1 MNVIFWGIFRI
12 ETFLYMLK
20 PLPPAMSG
28 RSKPNVAIIG
38 AGPGGLASALL
49 LAKSGVDVTVFERS
63 SAVGGRNKVFERDGF
78 KFDLGPTFFHYPE
91 VIEDIFKAIG
101 MDAHE
106 ELRLHRLEMN
116 YRLIFGQ
123 GGQLDCTSDLDEM
136 TERIRGLSG
145 DSNANAFRRYVDD
158 NRLKLAKS
166 KACLQE
172 PWYGPTDLLSK
183 RAMRVAGVLR
193 PQRSVAGDLMKL
205 FDDDRLMLAM
215 SFQTKYLGMS
225 PFNCPSLFTM
235 LAFLEYEY
243 GIFHPIGGLG
253 SVSERMANIAK
264 DLGVTFKMNEAV
276 ESVIMD
282 GKTIKGVRTANGEF
296 MADKVVMNAD
306 FANGMTQLF
315 PDKVRKKWSNKK
327 IDKKKYSC
335 STFMIYLGIDKT
347 YEELPHHQI
356 YASSNYEKNL
366 EDIEKNHKLT
376 WDDPSIYVQNACVV
390 DPSLAPEGCSTVYA
404 LVPVSHIHENIDW
417 DKEKDAYRD
426 RIIEQIETK
435 LGFEGLRDHIV
446 TEMVITPEDWG
457 DHCYRG
463 AVFNLAHGLDQML
476 WRRPKNQFDE
486 INNLYLVGGG
496 THPGSGLPVI
506 YESARISSKL
516 LLDSLGIIPDWNGV
530 DTWFESRKRS
540 KQGRAAL
547 NKTSKEPS
555 SGTPTSA

>member
-335 STFMIYLGIDKT
+335 STFMLYLGIDKT

>member
-1 MNVIFWGIFRI
+1 MFERQIMAGSARP
-12 ETFLYMLK
+12 K
-20 PLPPAMSG
+20 
-28 RSKPNVAIIG
+28 VAIIG

-49 LAKSGVDVTVFERS
+49 LGKSGVDVTVFERS
-63 SAVGGRNKVFERDGF
+63 AAVGGRNKVFDREGF

-91 VIEDIFKAIG
+91 VIEDIFKAVG
-101 MDAHE
+101 KNAHE
-106 ELRLHRLEMN
+106 ELNLHRLDMN

-145 DSNANAFRRYVDD
+145 DGNAEAFRRYVVD
-158 NRLKLAKS
+158 NRLKLQKS

-243 GIFHPIGGLG
+243 GIFHPMGGLG
-253 SVSERMANIAK
+253 SVSERMASIAK
-264 DLGVTFKMNEAV
+264 DLGVTFRMNEAV

-282 GKTIKGVRTANGEF
+282 GKTIKGVRTSEGEF
-296 MADKVVMNAD
+296 YADKVVMNAD

-315 PDKVRKKWSNKK
+315 PDNVRKKWSNKK
-327 IDKKKYSC
+327 LDKKKYSC
-335 STFMIYLGIDKT
+335 STYMIYLGIDKV
-347 YEELPHHQI
+347 YEDLPHHQI
-356 YASSNYEKNL
+356 YASANYEQNL

-376 WDDPSIYVQNACVV
+376 WDDPSVYVQNACVV

-404 LVPVSHIHENIDW
+404 LVPVSHVHENIDW
-417 DKEKDAYRD
+417 SKEKDAYRD
-426 RIIEQIETK
+426 RVLDQIEAK
-435 LGFEGLRDHIV
+435 LGFENLRDHIV
-446 TEMVITPEDWG
+446 TEMIITPEDWG

-547 NKTSKEPS
+547 SKTSKETS
-555 SGTPTSA
+555 GGTPTSA

>member
-1 MNVIFWGIFRI
+1 
-12 ETFLYMLK
+12 MLNEQEVVMAGSARPK
-20 PLPPAMSG
+20 
-28 RSKPNVAIIG
+28 VAIIG
-38 AGPGGLASALL
+38 AGPGGLASSLL

-63 SAVGGRNKVFERDGF
+63 SAVGGRNKVFDREGF

-106 ELRLHRLEMN
+106 ELNLHKLDLN

-123 GGQLDCTSDLDEM
+123 GGQLDCTSDLDQM
-136 TERIRGLSG
+136 TERIRELSG
-145 DSNANAFRRYVDD
+145 DNNADAFRRYVTD
-158 NRLKLAKS
+158 NRLKLEKS

-183 RAMRVAGVLR
+183 RAMRVSSVLR
-193 PQRSVAGDLMKL
+193 PHRSVAGDLMKL

-243 GIFHPIGGLG
+243 GIFHPMGGLG
-253 SVSERMANIAK
+253 SVSERMASIAK
-264 DLGVTFKMNEAV
+264 DLGVTFRMNEAV

-282 GKTIKGVRTANGEF
+282 GKTIKGVRTSQGEF
-296 MADKVVMNAD
+296 FADKVVMNAD

-315 PDKVRKKWSNKK
+315 PDKVRKKWKNKK
-327 IDKKKYSC
+327 LDKKKYSC
-335 STFMIYLGIDKT
+335 STFMLYLGIDKV
-347 YEELPHHQI
+347 YEDLPHHQI
-356 YASSNYEKNL
+356 YASSNYEQNL

-376 WDDPSIYVQNACVV
+376 WDDPSVYVQNACVV
-390 DPSLAPEGCSTVYA
+390 DPSLAPDGCSTVYA

-417 DKEKDAYRD
+417 DKEKDAYRN
-426 RIIEQIETK
+426 RVLEQIEAK
-435 LGFEGLRDHIV
+435 LGFENLRDHIV
-446 TEMVITPEDWG
+446 TEMIITPEDWG

>member
-1 MNVIFWGIFRI
+1 
-12 ETFLYMLK
+12 MLK
-20 PLPPAMSG
+20 PKGERMATSAT
-28 RSKPNVAIIG
+28 PNVAIIG

-49 LAKSGVDVTVFERS
+49 LAKAGVNVTVFERS
-63 SAVGGRNKVFERDGF
+63 AAVGGRNKVFERDGF

-91 VIEDIFKAIG
+91 VIEDIFKAVG

-106 ELRLHRLEMN
+106 ELNLHKLDLN

-123 GGQLDCTSDLDEM
+123 GGQLDCTSDLEQM
-136 TERIRGLSG
+136 TDRIRELSG
-145 DSNANAFRRYVDD
+145 DSNAEAFKRYVVD

-172 PWYGPTDLLSK
+172 PWYGPSDLLSK

-243 GIFHPIGGLG
+243 GIFHPLGGLG
-253 SVSERMANIAK
+253 SVSERMASIAK
-264 DLGVTFKMNEAV
+264 DLGVTFRMNEAV
-276 ESVIMD
+276 ESVIME
-282 GKTIKGVRTANGEF
+282 GKTIKGVRTAEGEF
-296 MADKVVMNAD
+296 MADRVIMNAD

-315 PDKVRKKWSNKK
+315 PDTVRKKWSNKK
-327 IDKKKYSC
+327 LDKKKYSC
-335 STFMIYLGIDKT
+335 STFMLYLGVDRT
-347 YEELPHHQI
+347 YNDLPHHQI
-356 YASSNYEKNL
+356 YASANYEQNL
-366 EDIEKNHKLT
+366 EDIEKHHKIT
-376 WDDPSIYVQNACVV
+376 WDDPSVYVQNASVT
-390 DPSLAPEGCSTVYA
+390 DPQLAPEGCSTVYA
-404 LVPVSHIHENIDW
+404 LVPVSHVHENIDW
-417 DKEKDAYRD
+417 TKEKDAYRD
-426 RIIEQIETK
+426 RILDQIETK
-435 LGFEGLRDHIV
+435 LGFENIRDHIV

-486 INNLYLVGGG
+486 IKNLYLVGGG

>member
-20 PLPPAMSG
+20 PLPPAMSE

-183 RAMRVAGVLR
+183 RAMRVASVLR

-253 SVSERMANIAK
+253 SVSERMASIAK

-335 STFMIYLGIDKT
+335 STFMLYLGIDKT

>member
-1 MNVIFWGIFRI
+1 MG
-12 ETFLYMLK
+12 
-20 PLPPAMSG
+20 MSAAATP
-28 RSKPNVAIIG
+28 SVAIIG

-49 LAKSGVDVTVFERS
+49 LAKSGVNVTVFERS
-63 SAVGGRNKVFERDGF
+63 SAVGGRNKVFDRDGF

-106 ELRLHRLEMN
+106 ELNLHKLELN

-123 GGQLDCTSDLDEM
+123 GGELDCTSDLDVM
-136 TERIRGLSG
+136 TERIRELSG
-145 DSNANAFRRYVDD
+145 DQNANAFRRYVKD
-158 NRLKLAKS
+158 NRMKLEKS

-172 PWYGPTDLLSK
+172 PWYGPSDLLSK

-193 PQRSVAGDLMKL
+193 PQRSVAKDLMKL

-243 GIFHPIGGLG
+243 GIFHPLGGLG
-253 SVSERMANIAK
+253 SVSERMAAIAK
-264 DLGVTFKMNEAV
+264 DLGVTFRMNEAV

-282 GKTIKGVRTANGEF
+282 GKTITGVRTAKGDF
-296 MADKVVMNAD
+296 MADRVVMNAD

-327 IDKKKYSC
+327 LDSKKYSC
-335 STFMIYLGIDKT
+335 STFMLYLGVDRT
-347 YEELPHHQI
+347 YDELPHHQI
-356 YASSNYEKNL
+356 YASATYENNL
-366 EDIEKNHKLT
+366 EDIEKHHRLT
-376 WDDPSIYVQNACVV
+376 WDDPSVYVQNASVT

-404 LVPVSHIHENIDW
+404 LVPVSHVHENIDW
-417 DKEKDAYRD
+417 SKEKDAYRD
-426 RIIEQIETK
+426 RILEQIESK
-435 LGFEGLRDHIV
+435 LGFENLKDHIV

-516 LLDSLGIIPDWNGV
+516 LRDSLGIIPDWNGV

-540 KQGRAAL
+540 KQGRAAV

>member
-1 MNVIFWGIFRI
+1 MP
-12 ETFLYMLK
+12 T
-20 PLPPAMSG
+20 PAAQAMTGS
-28 RSKPNVAIIG
+28 SQPKVAIIG

-63 SAVGGRNKVFERDGF
+63 SAVGGRNKVFDRDVF

-101 MDAHE
+101 LDAHD
-106 ELRLHRLEMN
+106 ELNLHKLDLN

-136 TERIRGLSG
+136 TERIRALSG
-145 DSNANAFRRYVDD
+145 DNNANAFRRYVAD
-158 NRLKLAKS
+158 NRVKLHKS

-253 SVSERMANIAK
+253 SVSERMASIAK
-264 DLGVTFKMNEAV
+264 DLGVTFRMNEAV

-282 GKTIKGVRTANGEF
+282 GKTIKGVRTGKGEF
-296 MADKVVMNAD
+296 FADKVVMNAD
-306 FANGMTQLF
+306 FAQGMTQLF
-315 PDKVRKKWSNKK
+315 PDSVRKKWTNKK
-327 IDKKKYSC
+327 LDGKKYSC
-335 STFMIYLGIDKT
+335 STFMLYLGIDKT
-347 YEELPHHQI
+347 YEDLPHHQI
-356 YASSNYEKNL
+356 YASANYQKNL

-376 WDDPSIYVQNACVV
+376 WDDPSVYVQNACVV

-417 DKEKDAYRD
+417 SKEKDAYRD
-426 RIIEQIETK
+426 RVLEQIEEK

>member
-1 MNVIFWGIFRI
+1 
-12 ETFLYMLK
+12 ML
-20 PLPPAMSG
+20 LPHPKGMGTSVAP
-28 RSKPNVAIIG
+28 KVAIIG

-49 LAKSGVDVTVFERS
+49 LAKSGVEVTVFERS
-63 SAVGGRNKVFERDGF
+63 SAVGGRNKVFDRDGY

-106 ELRLHRLEMN
+106 ELKLHRLDMN

-123 GGQLDCTSDLDEM
+123 GGQLDCTSDLNEM
-136 TERIRGLSG
+136 TERIRNLSG
-145 DSNANAFRRYVDD
+145 DSNADAFRRYVVD
-158 NRLKLAKS
+158 NRNKLTKS

-183 RAMRVAGVLR
+183 RAMRVSSVLR
-193 PQRSVAGDLMKL
+193 PQRSVAKDLLKL

-243 GIFHPIGGLG
+243 GIFHPLGGLG
-253 SVSERMANIAK
+253 SVSERMASIAQ
-264 DLGVTFKMNEAV
+264 DLGVTFRMNEAV
-276 ESVIMD
+276 ESVVMD
-282 GKTIKGVRTANGEF
+282 GKTIKGVRTAEGEF
-296 MADKVVMNAD
+296 LADRVIMNAD

-315 PDKVRKKWSNKK
+315 PDSVRKKWSDKK
-327 IDKKKYSC
+327 IDQKKYSC
-335 STFMIYLGIDKT
+335 STFMLYLGVDRT
-347 YEELPHHQI
+347 YDDLPHHQI
-356 YASSNYEKNL
+356 YASANYEQNL
-366 EDIEKNHKLT
+366 EDIEKHHKIT
-376 WDDPSIYVQNACVV
+376 WEDPSVYVQNACVT
-390 DPSLAPEGCSTVYA
+390 DPQLAPEGCSTVYA
-404 LVPVSHIHENIDW
+404 LVPVSHVHENIDW
-417 DKEKDAYRD
+417 SKEKDAYRD
-426 RIIEQIETK
+426 RVLEQIEEK
-435 LGFEGLRDHIV
+435 LGFENIRDHIQ
-446 TEMVITPEDWG
+446 TEMIITPEDWG

-476 WRRPKNQFDE
+476 WRRPKNRFDE

-547 NKTSKEPS
+547 NKATKDPT

>member
-1 MNVIFWGIFRI
+1 
-12 ETFLYMLK
+12 MLK
-20 PLPPAMSG
+20 MSAKTMPT
-28 RSKPNVAIIG
+28 SATPNVAIIG

-49 LAKSGVDVTVFERS
+49 LAKSGVNVTVFERS
-63 SAVGGRNKVFERDGF
+63 SAVGGRNKVFDRDGF

-101 MDAHE
+101 MDAHD
-106 ELRLHRLEMN
+106 ELNLHKLDLN
-116 YRLIFGQ
+116 YRLIFGK
-123 GGQLDCTSDLDEM
+123 GGQLDCTSDLEQM
-136 TERIRGLSG
+136 TERIRELSG
-145 DSNANAFRRYVDD
+145 DSNAEAFKRYVVD
-158 NRLKLAKS
+158 NRRKLAKS

-172 PWYGPTDLLSK
+172 PWYGPSDLLSK

-243 GIFHPIGGLG
+243 GIFHPMGGLG
-253 SVSERMANIAK
+253 SVSERMASIAK
-264 DLGVTFKMNEAV
+264 DLGVTFRMNEAV

-282 GKTIKGVRTANGEF
+282 GKTIKGVRTAEGEF
-296 MADKVVMNAD
+296 MADRVIMNAD

-315 PDKVRKKWSNKK
+315 PDKVRKKWNNKK
-327 IDKKKYSC
+327 LDKKKYSC
-335 STFMIYLGIDKT
+335 STFMLYLGVDRT
-347 YEELPHHQI
+347 YNDLPHHQI
-356 YASSNYEKNL
+356 YASANYEQNL
-366 EDIEKNHKLT
+366 EDIEKHHKIT
-376 WDDPSIYVQNACVV
+376 WDDPSVYVQNACVT
-390 DPSLAPEGCSTVYA
+390 DPQLAPEGCSTVYA
-404 LVPVSHIHENIDW
+404 LVPVSHMHENIDW
-417 DKEKDAYRD
+417 SKEKDAYRD
-426 RIIEQIETK
+426 RILDQIESK
-435 LGFEGLRDHIV
+435 LGFENLRDHIV

>member
-1 MNVIFWGIFRI
+1 MP
-12 ETFLYMLK
+12 T
-20 PLPPAMSG
+20 PAAQAMTGS
-28 RSKPNVAIIG
+28 SQPKVAIIG

-63 SAVGGRNKVFERDGF
+63 SAVGGRNKVFDRDGF

-101 MDAHE
+101 LDAHD
-106 ELRLHRLEMN
+106 ELNLHKLDLN

-136 TERIRGLSG
+136 TERIRALSG
-145 DSNANAFRRYVDD
+145 DNNANAFRRYVAD
-158 NRLKLAKS
+158 NRVKLHKS

-172 PWYGPTDLLSK
+172 PWYGPADLLSK

-253 SVSERMANIAK
+253 SVSERMASIAK
-264 DLGVTFKMNEAV
+264 DLGVTFRMNEAV

-282 GKTIKGVRTANGEF
+282 GKTIKGVRTGKGEF
-296 MADKVVMNAD
+296 FADKVVMNAD
-306 FANGMTQLF
+306 FAQGMTQLF
-315 PDKVRKKWSNKK
+315 PDSVRKKWTNKK
-327 IDKKKYSC
+327 LDGKKYSC
-335 STFMIYLGIDKT
+335 STFMLYLGIDKT
-347 YEELPHHQI
+347 YEDLPHHQI
-356 YASSNYEKNL
+356 YASANYQKNL

-376 WDDPSIYVQNACVV
+376 WDDPSVYVQNACVV

-417 DKEKDAYRD
+417 SKEKDAYRD
-426 RIIEQIETK
+426 RVLEQIEEK

>member
-1 MNVIFWGIFRI
+1 
-12 ETFLYMLK
+12 MLRV
-20 PLPPAMSG
+20 PPRTMSG
-28 RSKPNVAIIG
+28 SASPKVAIIG

-63 SAVGGRNKVFERDGF
+63 SSVGGRNKVFDKDGF

-106 ELRLHRLEMN
+106 ELKLHRLDMN

-145 DSNANAFRRYVDD
+145 DSNANAFRRYVVD
-158 NRLKLAKS
+158 NRVKLNKS

-264 DLGVTFKMNEAV
+264 DLGVTFRMNEAV

-282 GKTIKGVRTANGEF
+282 GKTIKGVRTAEGEF
-296 MADKVVMNAD
+296 LADKVVMNAD

-315 PDKVRKKWSNKK
+315 PDTVRKKWSNKK

-335 STFMIYLGIDKT
+335 STFMLYLGVDRT
-347 YEELPHHQI
+347 YDELPHHQI
-356 YASSNYEKNL
+356 YASANYEKNL
-366 EDIEKNHKLT
+366 EDIEKNHQIT
-376 WDDPSIYVQNACVV
+376 WDDPSVYVQNACVT
-390 DPSLAPEGCSTVYA
+390 DPGLAPEGCSTVYA
-404 LVPVSHIHENIDW
+404 LVPVSHVHENIDW
-417 DKEKDAYRD
+417 EKEKDAYRD
-426 RIIEQIETK
+426 RVLDQIEEK
-435 LGFEGLRDHIV
+435 LGFENLREHIV

-547 NKTSKEPS
+547 NNTSKEPS

>member
-1 MNVIFWGIFRI
+1 
-12 ETFLYMLK
+12 MLNEQEVGMAGSTRPK
-20 PLPPAMSG
+20 
-28 RSKPNVAIIG
+28 VAIIG
-38 AGPGGLASALL
+38 AGPGGLASSLL

-63 SAVGGRNKVFERDGF
+63 SAVGGRNKVFDREGF

-106 ELRLHRLEMN
+106 ELNLHKLDLN

-123 GGQLDCTSDLDEM
+123 GGQLDCTSDLDQM
-136 TERIRGLSG
+136 TERIRELSG
-145 DSNANAFRRYVDD
+145 DNNANAFRRYVAD
-158 NRLKLAKS
+158 NRLKLEKS

-172 PWYGPTDLLSK
+172 PWYGPSDLLSK
-183 RAMRVAGVLR
+183 RAMRVSSVLR
-193 PQRSVAGDLMKL
+193 PHRSVAGDLMKL

-243 GIFHPIGGLG
+243 GIFHPMGGLG
-253 SVSERMANIAK
+253 SVSERMASIAK
-264 DLGVTFKMNEAV
+264 DLGVTFRMNEAV

-282 GKTIKGVRTANGEF
+282 GKTIKGVRTSQGEF
-296 MADKVVMNAD
+296 FADKVVMNAD

-315 PDKVRKKWSNKK
+315 PDKVRKKWSDKK
-327 IDKKKYSC
+327 LDKKKYSC
-335 STFMIYLGIDKT
+335 STFMLYLGIDKV
-347 YEELPHHQI
+347 YEDLPHHQI
-356 YASSNYEKNL
+356 YASSNYEQNL

-376 WDDPSIYVQNACVV
+376 WDDPSVYVQNACVV
-390 DPSLAPEGCSTVYA
+390 DPSLAPDGCSTVYA

-426 RIIEQIETK
+426 RILEQIESK
-435 LGFEGLRDHIV
+435 LGFENLRNHIV

>member
-1 MNVIFWGIFRI
+1 MP
-12 ETFLYMLK
+12 T
-20 PLPPAMSG
+20 PAAQPMTGS
-28 RSKPNVAIIG
+28 SQPKVAIIG

-63 SAVGGRNKVFERDGF
+63 SAVGGRNKVFDRDGF

-101 MDAHE
+101 LDAHD
-106 ELRLHRLEMN
+106 ELNLHKLDLN

-136 TERIRGLSG
+136 TERIRALSG
-145 DSNANAFRRYVDD
+145 DNNANAFRRYVAD
-158 NRLKLAKS
+158 NRVKLHKS

-253 SVSERMANIAK
+253 SVSERMASIAK
-264 DLGVTFKMNEAV
+264 DLGVTFRMNEAV

-282 GKTIKGVRTANGEF
+282 GKTIKGVRTGKGEF
-296 MADKVVMNAD
+296 FADKVVMNAD
-306 FANGMTQLF
+306 FAQGMTQLF
-315 PDKVRKKWSNKK
+315 PDSVRKKWTNKK
-327 IDKKKYSC
+327 LDGKKYSC
-335 STFMIYLGIDKT
+335 STFMLYLGIDKT
-347 YEELPHHQI
+347 YEDLPHHQI
-356 YASSNYEKNL
+356 YASANYQKNL

-376 WDDPSIYVQNACVV
+376 REDPSVYVQNACVV

-417 DKEKDAYRD
+417 SKEKDAYRD
-426 RIIEQIETK
+426 RVLEQIEEK

-555 SGTPTSA
+555 TGTPTSA

>member
-1 MNVIFWGIFRI
+1 MP
-12 ETFLYMLK
+12 T
-20 PLPPAMSG
+20 PAAQAMTGS
-28 RSKPNVAIIG
+28 SQPKVAIIG

-63 SAVGGRNKVFERDGF
+63 SAVGGRNKVFDRDGF

-101 MDAHE
+101 LDAHD
-106 ELRLHRLEMN
+106 ELNLHKLDLN

-136 TERIRGLSG
+136 TERIRALSG
-145 DSNANAFRRYVDD
+145 DNNANAFRRYVAD
-158 NRLKLAKS
+158 NRVKLHKS

-253 SVSERMANIAK
+253 SVSERMASIAK
-264 DLGVTFKMNEAV
+264 DLGVTFRMNEAV

-282 GKTIKGVRTANGEF
+282 GKTIKGVRTGKGEF
-296 MADKVVMNAD
+296 FADKVVMNAD
-306 FANGMTQLF
+306 FAQGMTQLF
-315 PDKVRKKWSNKK
+315 PDSVRKKWTNKK
-327 IDKKKYSC
+327 IDGKKYSC
-335 STFMIYLGIDKT
+335 STFMLYLGIDKT
-347 YEELPHHQI
+347 YEDLPHHQI
-356 YASSNYEKNL
+356 YASANYQKNL

-376 WDDPSIYVQNACVV
+376 WDDPSVYVQNACVV

-417 DKEKDAYRD
+417 SKEKDAYRD
-426 RIIEQIETK
+426 RVLEQIEEK
-435 LGFEGLRDHIV
+435 LGFEGLRYHIV

>member
-1 MNVIFWGIFRI
+1 MFERQIMAGSARP
-12 ETFLYMLK
+12 K
-20 PLPPAMSG
+20 
-28 RSKPNVAIIG
+28 VAIIG

-49 LAKSGVDVTVFERS
+49 LGKSGVDVTVFERS
-63 SAVGGRNKVFERDGF
+63 AAVGGRNKVFDREGF

-91 VIEDIFKAIG
+91 VIEDIFKAVG

-106 ELRLHRLEMN
+106 ELNLHRLDMN

-145 DSNANAFRRYVDD
+145 DGNAEAFRRYVVD
-158 NRLKLAKS
+158 NRLKLQKS

-243 GIFHPIGGLG
+243 GIFHPMGGLG
-253 SVSERMANIAK
+253 SVSERMASIAK
-264 DLGVTFKMNEAV
+264 DLGVTFRMNEAV

-282 GKTIKGVRTANGEF
+282 GKTIKGVRTSEGEF
-296 MADKVVMNAD
+296 YADKVVMNAD

-315 PDKVRKKWSNKK
+315 PDNVRKKWSNKK
-327 IDKKKYSC
+327 LDKKKYSC
-335 STFMIYLGIDKT
+335 STYMIYLGIDKV
-347 YEELPHHQI
+347 YEDLPHHQI
-356 YASSNYEKNL
+356 YASANYEQNL

-376 WDDPSIYVQNACVV
+376 WDDPSVYVQNACVV

-404 LVPVSHIHENIDW
+404 LVPVSHVHENIDW
-417 DKEKDAYRD
+417 SKEKDAYRD
-426 RIIEQIETK
+426 RVLDQIEAK
-435 LGFEGLRDHIV
+435 LGFENLRDHIV
-446 TEMVITPEDWG
+446 TEMIITPEDWG

-547 NKTSKEPS
+547 SKTSKETS
-555 SGTPTSA
+555 GGTPTSA

>member
-1 MNVIFWGIFRI
+1 
-12 ETFLYMLK
+12 MLQND
-20 PLPPAMSG
+20 PPAMASTQQP
-28 RSKPNVAIIG
+28 SVAIIG

-63 SAVGGRNKVFERDGF
+63 SAVGGRNKVFDRDGF

-91 VIEDIFKAIG
+91 VIEDIFQAIG
-101 MDAHE
+101 RDAHE
-106 ELRLHRLEMN
+106 ELNLNKLDTN

-123 GGQLDCTSDLDEM
+123 GGELDCTSDLDTM
-136 TERIRGLSG
+136 TERIRTLSG
-145 DSNANAFRRYVDD
+145 DKNANAFRRYVED
-158 NRLKLAKS
+158 NRTKLNKS

-172 PWYGPTDLLSK
+172 PWKGPTDLLAK

-193 PQRSVAGDLMKL
+193 PHRSVAGDLMKL

-243 GIFHPIGGLG
+243 GIFHPTGGLG
-253 SVSERMANIAK
+253 SVSEKMASIAK
-264 DLGVTFKMNEAV
+264 ELGVTFRMNEAV
-276 ESVIMD
+276 EGVIMD
-282 GKTIKGVRTANGEF
+282 GKTIKGVRTAQGEF
-296 MADKVVMNAD
+296 MADRVVMNAD

-315 PDKVRKKWSNKK
+315 PDSVRKKWSNKK
-327 IDKKKYSC
+327 LDGKKYSC
-335 STFMIYLGIDKT
+335 STFMLYLGIDKT
-347 YEELPHHQI
+347 YEHLPHHQI
-356 YASSNYEKNL
+356 YASATYEKNL
-366 EDIEKNHKLT
+366 EDIEKHHRIT
-376 WDDPSIYVQNACVV
+376 WDDPSVYVQNASIT
-390 DPSLAPEGCSTVYA
+390 DPTLAPEGCSTVYA

-417 DKEKDAYRD
+417 EEHKEAYKE
-426 RIIEQIETK
+426 RILDQIEEK
-435 LGFEGLRDHIV
+435 LGFEGIRDHIV
-446 TEMVITPEDWG
+446 TEMTITPEDWG
-457 DHCYRG
+457 DHRYRG

-486 INNLYLVGGG
+486 IENLFLVGGG

-516 LLDSLGIIPDWNGV
+516 LLDGLGIIPDWNGV

-540 KQGRAAL
+540 RQGRAAL
-547 NKTSKEPS
+547 TNATKEAP
-555 SGTPTSA
+555 GGRPTSA

>member
-1 MNVIFWGIFRI
+1 MPKRSA
-12 ETFLYMLK
+12 ETMTGSSQPK
-20 PLPPAMSG
+20 
-28 RSKPNVAIIG
+28 VAIIG

-63 SAVGGRNKVFERDGF
+63 TAVGGRNKVFDRDGF

-106 ELRLHRLEMN
+106 ELNLHKLDLN

-136 TERIRGLSG
+136 TERIRALSG
-145 DSNANAFRRYVDD
+145 DHNANAFRRYVAD
-158 NRLKLAKS
+158 NRVKLHKS

-253 SVSERMANIAK
+253 SVSERMASIAK
-264 DLGVTFKMNEAV
+264 DLGVTFRMNEAV

-282 GKTIKGVRTANGEF
+282 GKTIKGVRTKQGEF
-296 MADKVVMNAD
+296 FADKVVMNAD
-306 FANGMTQLF
+306 FAQGMTQLF
-315 PDKVRKKWSNKK
+315 PDNVRKKWSNKK
-327 IDKKKYSC
+327 LDGKKYSC

-347 YEELPHHQI
+347 YEDLPHHQI
-356 YASSNYEKNL
+356 YASANYQKNL

-376 WDDPSIYVQNACVV
+376 WDDPSVYVQNACVV

-417 DKEKDAYRD
+417 SKEKDAYRD
-426 RIIEQIETK
+426 RVLDQIEEK

-446 TEMVITPEDWG
+446 TEMIITPEDWG

>member
-1 MNVIFWGIFRI
+1 MPKRSA
-12 ETFLYMLK
+12 ETMTGSSQPK
-20 PLPPAMSG
+20 
-28 RSKPNVAIIG
+28 VAIIG

-63 SAVGGRNKVFERDGF
+63 SAVGGRNKVFDRDGF

-106 ELRLHRLEMN
+106 ELNLHKLDLN

-136 TERIRGLSG
+136 TERIRALSG
-145 DSNANAFRRYVDD
+145 DHNANAFRRYVAD
-158 NRLKLAKS
+158 NRVKLHKS

-253 SVSERMANIAK
+253 SVSERMASIAK
-264 DLGVTFKMNEAV
+264 DLGVTFRMNEAV

-282 GKTIKGVRTANGEF
+282 GKTIKGVRTQQGEF
-296 MADKVVMNAD
+296 FADKVVMNAD
-306 FANGMTQLF
+306 FAQGMTQLF
-315 PDKVRKKWSNKK
+315 PDNVRKKWSNKK
-327 IDKKKYSC
+327 LDGKKYSC

-347 YEELPHHQI
+347 YEDLPHHQI
-356 YASSNYEKNL
+356 YASANYQKNL

-376 WDDPSIYVQNACVV
+376 WDDPSVYVQNACVV

-417 DKEKDAYRD
+417 SKEKDAYRD
-426 RIIEQIETK
+426 RVLDQIEEK

-446 TEMVITPEDWG
+446 TEMIITPEDWG

>member
-1 MNVIFWGIFRI
+1 
-12 ETFLYMLK
+12 MLMLTPRDMTGSSQAK
-20 PLPPAMSG
+20 
-28 RSKPNVAIIG
+28 VAIIG

-63 SAVGGRNKVFERDGF
+63 SAVGGRNKVFDRDGF

-101 MDAHE
+101 LDAHE
-106 ELRLHRLEMN
+106 ELNLHKLDLN

-123 GGQLDCTSDLDEM
+123 GGQLDCTSDLDQM
-136 TERIRGLSG
+136 TERIRELSG
-145 DSNANAFRRYVDD
+145 DGNASAFRRYVAD
-158 NRLKLAKS
+158 NRLKLEKS

-193 PQRSVAGDLMKL
+193 PHRSVAGDLMKL

-253 SVSERMANIAK
+253 SVSERMASIAK
-264 DLGVTFKMNEAV
+264 DLGVTFRMNEAV

-282 GKTIKGVRTANGEF
+282 GKTIKGVRTGNGEF
-296 MADKVVMNAD
+296 YADKVVMNAD

-327 IDKKKYSC
+327 LEGKQYSC
-335 STFMIYLGIDKT
+335 STFMVYLGIDKT
-347 YEELPHHQI
+347 YENLPHHQI
-356 YASSNYEKNL
+356 YASANYEQNL
-366 EDIEKNHKLT
+366 EDIEKHHKLT
-376 WDDPSIYVQNACVV
+376 WDDPSIYVQNACIV

-417 DKEKDAYRD
+417 SKEKDAYRD
-426 RIIEQIETK
+426 RVLEQIETK

-486 INNLYLVGGG
+486 IKNLYLVGGG

>member
-1 MNVIFWGIFRI
+1 MP
-12 ETFLYMLK
+12 T
-20 PLPPAMSG
+20 PAAQPMTGS
-28 RSKPNVAIIG
+28 SQPKVAIIG

-63 SAVGGRNKVFERDGF
+63 SAVGGRNKVFDRDGF

-101 MDAHE
+101 LDAHD
-106 ELRLHRLEMN
+106 ELNLHKLDLN

-136 TERIRGLSG
+136 TERIRALSG
-145 DSNANAFRRYVDD
+145 DNNANAFRRYVAD
-158 NRLKLAKS
+158 NRVKLHKS

-253 SVSERMANIAK
+253 SVSERMASIAK
-264 DLGVTFKMNEAV
+264 DLGVTFRMNEAV

-282 GKTIKGVRTANGEF
+282 GKTIKGVRTGKGEF
-296 MADKVVMNAD
+296 FADKVVMNAD
-306 FANGMTQLF
+306 FAQGMTQLF
-315 PDKVRKKWSNKK
+315 PDSVRKKWTNKK
-327 IDKKKYSC
+327 LDGKKYSC
-335 STFMIYLGIDKT
+335 STFMLYLGIDKT
-347 YEELPHHQI
+347 YEDLPHHQI
-356 YASSNYEKNL
+356 YASANYQKNL

-376 WDDPSIYVQNACVV
+376 WDDPSVYVQNACVV

-417 DKEKDAYRD
+417 SKEKDAYRD
-426 RIIEQIETK
+426 RVLEQIEEK

-555 SGTPTSA
+555 TGTPTSA

>member
-12 ETFLYMLK
+12 ETFLYMLT

-253 SVSERMANIAK
+253 SVSERMASIAK

-306 FANGMTQLF
+306 FASGMTQLF

-335 STFMIYLGIDKT
+335 STFMLYLGIDKT

>member
-1 MNVIFWGIFRI
+1 
-12 ETFLYMLK
+12 MLK
-20 PLPPAMSG
+20 PSPTNMTG
-28 RSKPNVAIIG
+28 RSQPSVAIIG

-106 ELRLHRLEMN
+106 ELNLHRLEMN

-123 GGQLDCTSDLDEM
+123 GGQLDCTSNLDEM

-145 DSNANAFRRYVDD
+145 DSNADAFRRYVDD
-158 NRLKLAKS
+158 NRLKLSKS

-183 RAMRVAGVLR
+183 RAMRVASVLR

-253 SVSERMANIAK
+253 SVSARMASIAK
-264 DLGVTFKMNEAV
+264 DLGVTFRMNEAV

-282 GKTIKGVRTANGEF
+282 GKTIKGVRTAEGEF

-327 IDKKKYSC
+327 LDKKKYSC

-356 YASSNYEKNL
+356 YASSNYEQNL

-376 WDDPSIYVQNACVV
+376 YDDPSVYVQNACVI

-426 RIIEQIETK
+426 RIIDQIEAK

-446 TEMVITPEDWG
+446 TEMIITPEDWG

-547 NKTSKEPS
+547 KKTSKESS